1 MEGSCKTSGRSRE
14 EEYDDRR
21 QWVSW
26 GHTLQILCWERT
38 HREDV
43 LVWLKHIELAWWGGR
58 MVTDARGRT
67 FKFDTHLTPRAITLA
82 TWESDKL
89 QYLTYFT
96 LGTPSVFLSSSLHS
110 NISPS
115 IPLDDILRR
124 NS

>member
-1 MEGSCKTSGRSRE
+1 
-14 EEYDDRR
+14 
-21 QWVSW
+21 
-26 GHTLQILCWERT
+26 
-38 HREDV
+38 
-43 LVWLKHIELAWWGGR
+43 